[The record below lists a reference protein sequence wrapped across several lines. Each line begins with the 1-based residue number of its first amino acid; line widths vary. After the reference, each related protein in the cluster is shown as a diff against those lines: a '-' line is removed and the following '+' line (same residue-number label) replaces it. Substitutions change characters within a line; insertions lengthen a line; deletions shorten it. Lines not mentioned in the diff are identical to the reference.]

1 MHRSLRVPHTLV
13 LLFAMMLAAWL
24 ATWLLPQG
32 RFDTTETAE
41 GRSLVVPG
49 SYTPAPERVRLPPS
63 ALLTAVPRALA
74 AAQDIVFFVLLVGG
88 TVSVL
93 RATGA
98 IDAFLGWAL
107 RRAAGRPNRFIV
119 AGMTAFAAGSSAL
132 GMAEEYIPVTAMVV
146 ALGTALGLAPV
157 ASVGVLMG
165 GCAIGYGVAALNPF
179 TVQIAQGIAE
189 LPPTSGLR
197 FRLALFLP
205 FIAIGAH
212 HVWRHARRSP
222 IVPDPPGPAETP
234 NAAATYPTLDGRRRL
249 VALIALATLLLMVGG
264 IATAGWYLTEL
275 GALFLGLAMVA
286 GAVGRLGADATA
298 RRFAEGA
305 ADLAPT
311 ALLIGFAR
319 SIALILEDGQVL
331 HTVVHGLSQPL
342 QHAGPHV
349 AAVGMLLIQ
358 TVLNLFIP
366 SGSGQAFVTMPIM
379 TPLGDLLGLDR
390 QVVVLAYQFGDG
402 FSNLI
407 VPTNIVLMSIL
418 GIAGVP
424 YDRWV
429 RFAFPLLLK
438 LVAAGAVSLGV
449 ANVTGM
455 GP

>member
-1 MHRSLRVPHTLV
+1 
-13 LLFAMMLAAWL
+13 MMLAAWV

-32 RFDTTETAE
+32 RFDTTETAG

-49 SYTPAPERVRLPPS
+49 SYTVATERVRLPPS
-63 ALLTAVPRALA
+63 VLLTAVPRALA
-74 AAQDIVFFVLLVGG
+74 EAQDIVFFVLLVGG

-93 RATGA
+93 RASGA
-98 IDAFLGWAL
+98 IDAVLGWTL
-107 RRAAGRPNRFIV
+107 RRAGGRPGRFIAV
-119 AGMTAFAAGSSAL
+119 GMAAFAAGSSTL

-146 ALGTALGLAPV
+146 ALGAALGLSPI

-179 TVQIAQGIAE
+179 TVQIAQGIAG

-205 FIAIGAH
+205 FVAIGVH
-212 HVWRHARRSP
+212 HVWRHVRRTRTEP
-222 IVPDPPGPAETP
+222 GDPR
-234 NAAATYPTLDGRRRL
+234 AATPASEGISYPPLDGPRRQ
-249 VALIALATLLLMVGG
+249 VALIALACLLLMVGG
-264 IATAGWYLTEL
+264 IAAAGWYLTEL
-275 GALFLGLAMVA
+275 GALFLGLAILA
-286 GAVGRLGADATA
+286 GGVGRLGADATA
-298 RRFAEGA
+298 RRFADGA
-305 ADLAPT
+305 AELAPT

-342 QHAGPHV
+342 QHAGPHI

-402 FSNLI
+402 FSNLV

-438 LVAAGAVSLGV
+438 LLAAGAVSLAI
-449 ANVTGM
+449 ANLTGM